1 MKKILLSTLILA
13 LVFALFVPC
22 FANAE
27 TLQNNGTFAPEGQ
40 DYKLVTLLSDG
51 KPVGARLV
59 KIYFGEIETRIDV
72 YSSQQM
78 PLDFYLG
85 NTNLSAS
92 QLQTRNKLVEIF
104 NDIDDFMQQVDVATN
119 STYTGKTNSQG
130 ETLPISDV
138 YRFNQAVQGDKVEIS
153 KISYEMLQIAKE
165 MYQSTNGAFNPAVY
179 RLVDLWGF
187 SSRIYSQGNFG
198 EPYDRI
204 VTAQQFAQQGYPLP
218 EQKYVDAFSNA
229 DFVNFDHVALSEENG
244 KYFATKNCTPAVVDG
259 VQFQQWIDLGGIAK
273 GYAVDYIRSVLQS
286 NDLPN
291 YFVDCGVSS
300 QSVGKGVDGKDIE
313 LAFSDSFDPMS
324 QFWGVP
330 LFSVN
335 VANNSISTSGQYVRK
350 YTTNGITYSHIVDAK
365 TGAPAQTGVESVAVI
380 LPNDGTWATQGDC
393 LTTALTVMGKNEIV
407 DFVNGYA
414 KQHGIYVV
422 VCYKTVDGQKQ
433 ILSNFSKQ
441 QIVAQGENF
450 NNYQWALQ
458 QGTDG
463 NFAYDES
470 IPTLATHNYQVIL
483 VVAGIVLS
491 LAIVAIVVYHFVWGK
506 RHTFQNVK
514 NAKKDKPFKPADVGV
529 YMLVALLVLVLFSVF
544 FGQSAPQSI
553 QYVKVVEIESGNVLF
568 VYNVARNEYQ
578 IGENA
583 NVDVQ
588 KTDNGLSVTITQQI
602 DGEERF
608 NTFEILLNSQTSVKM
623 TQSICG
629 FHQDCVYNFPALS
642 QAGGTIVC
650 SPNGLKIITE

>member
-27 TLQNNGTFAPEGQ
+27 TSQKKGAFAPEGQ
-40 DYKLVTLLSDG
+40 DYQLITLLSNG

-59 KIYFGEIETRIDV
+59 KIYFGEIETRIDI
-72 YSSQQM
+72 YSSNQM

-85 NTNLSAS
+85 NDDLSAS

-104 NDIDDFMQQVDVATN
+104 NDIDDFMQQVDLATN

-130 ETLPISDV
+130 VVLPTSDV
-138 YRFNQAVQGDKVEIS
+138 YRFNQAVQGDKVEIT
-153 KISYEMLQIAKE
+153 KISYEMLQVAKE
-165 MYQSTNGAFNPAVY
+165 MYHSTNGAFNPAVY

-187 SSRIYSQGNFG
+187 SSRIYAQGNFG

-204 VTAQQFAQQGYPLP
+204 VTAQQFAEEGYPLP

-229 DFVNFDHVALSEENG
+229 DFVNFDYVVLSAEG
-244 KYFATKNCTPAVVDG
+244 DKYFATKNCPPAVVDG
-259 VQFQQWIDLGGIAK
+259 VEFQQWIDLGGIAK

-286 NDLPN
+286 NNLPN

-300 QSVGKGVDGKDIE
+300 QSIGKGVDGKDIE
-313 LAFSDSFDPMS
+313 LNFTDSFDPLS
-324 QFWGVP
+324 QYMGVP

-335 VANNSISTSGQYVRK
+335 VANNSVSTSGQYVRK

-393 LTTALTVMGKNEIV
+393 LTTALTVMGKEEIV
-407 DFVNGYA
+407 AFINGYA
-414 KQHGIYVV
+414 KQNGIRVV
-422 VCYKTVDGQKQ
+422 VCFKTVDGR
-433 ILSNFSKQ
+433 Q
-441 QIVAQGENF
+441 QIISNYSKKDIVSKGFNF
-450 NNYQWALQ
+450 NDCQWVLKQ
-458 QGTDG
+458 SKEGQFVYKEGV
-463 NFAYDES
+463 NFQ
-470 IPTLATHNYQVIL
+470 TVL
-483 VVAGIVLS
+483 VVSGVALS
-491 LAIVAIVVYHFVWGK
+491 VATVALVVYHFVRGK
-506 RHTFQNVK
+506 KHTFANVK

-529 YMLVALLVLVLFSVF
+529 YMLVALLVLVLFTVF
-544 FGQSAPQSI
+544 FGQSTTPQGI
-553 QYVKVVEIESGNVLF
+553 RYVKVVDIQTGSVLF
-568 VYNVARNEYQ
+568 VYNVIRGEYQ

-583 NVDVQ
+583 NVSVQ
-588 KTDNGLSVTITQQI
+588 ETDNGLSVTISQQV
-602 DGEERF
+602 DGKEHF

-629 FHQDCVYNFPALS
+629 FHQDCVYNFPALT